1 MNIRA
6 IGFQFIL
13 IVCCWGMTYGQ
24 TSQDMNF
31 GVAYGYGTSD
41 GRLLGSDDYYYQ
53 YNSFKFL
60 LNKRL
65 AGKSSW
71 RLEGILEPSFFQ
83 VKFRE
88 IFAVDRDTEVINII
102 NEYALVLGLIS
113 RWYLSNSITFFCGS
127 TGPLYNDFDSSRMK
141 KGIGFSNGLFI
152 GFTYEVKGIR
162 IDLRSGIRH
171 VSNAGL
177 NEPNLGYNSSI
188 TEIGVLFGMNKRRKV
203 KTSPRMVSRG
213 F

>member
-1 MNIRA
+1 MKIRA
-6 IGFQFIL
+6 IGFQIIL
-13 IVCCWGMTYGQ
+13 LGLFWGITIGQ
-24 TSQDMNF
+24 NAEDLNF
-31 GVAYGYGTSD
+31 GVSYGYGTAD
-41 GRLLGSDDYYYQ
+41 GNLLGSDDYYYQ

-88 IFAVDRDTEVINII
+88 IFAVDRNTEVMNTI

-113 RWYLSNSITFFCGS
+113 RWYLSNSISTYFCGS
-127 TGPLYNDFDSSRMK
+127 TGPLYNDYDSSRMK
-141 KGIGFSNGLFI
+141 KGVGFSNGLYI
-152 GFTYEVKGIR
+152 GFTFEVNGVR
-162 IDLRSGIRH
+162 MDLRSGIRH

-188 TEIGVLFGMNKRRKV
+188 TEIGVLFALNKPKI
-203 KTSPRMVSRG
+203 KSGPRYVSRG